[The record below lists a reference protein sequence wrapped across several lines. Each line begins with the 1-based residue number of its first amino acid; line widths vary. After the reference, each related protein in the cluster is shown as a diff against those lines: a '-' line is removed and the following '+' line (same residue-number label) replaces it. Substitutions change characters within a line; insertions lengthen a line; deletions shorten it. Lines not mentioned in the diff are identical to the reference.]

1 MILLRAYLIS
11 RMNNKEAL
19 ELLKIEQAC
28 IRKADAGCNRK
39 CEECFLVQPTEKLLD
54 MYAYLIDKLNKEVND
69 ECNKLS

>member
-1 MILLRAYLIS
+1 MILLRTYLLS
-11 RMNNKEAL
+11 KMNNKEAL

-69 ECNKLS
+69 A

>member
-11 RMNNKEAL
+11 KMNNKEAL

-54 MYAYLIDKLNKEVND
+54 MYAYLIDKLNKEVDN
-69 ECNKLS
+69 ECN